1 MTNFH
6 ELTTFPYSK
15 TTWEVTCQVKA
26 RSIDIVI
33 GFDVKWM
40 FLVLLLFSPAEFE
53 NGVFDI
59 ILCNEG
65 YKVECCLCGS
75 CVKKHVFGFP
85 SVARELWSRSD
96 VSSDEFPAFF
106 LFTPYFLLNLFSLFN
121 FQQWII
127 KFISLFIT
135 RSVCEKKNVLLIV
148 MWFEKK
154 VCDWLNICGFKWIF
168 NR

>member
-1 MTNFH
+1 
-6 ELTTFPYSK
+6 
-15 TTWEVTCQVKA
+15 
-26 RSIDIVI
+26 
-33 GFDVKWM
+33 M
-40 FLVLLLFSPAEFE
+40 FLFMLLFSLAEFE

-75 CVKKHVFGFP
+75 CVRKHVFGFP

-121 FQQWII
+121 FH
-127 KFISLFIT
+127 SELLNLF
-135 RSVCEKKNVLLIV
+135 RYLLQEVFVKKNVFLIV
-148 MWFEKK
+148 M
-154 VCDWLNICGFKWIF
+154 
-168 NR
+168 